1 MARKKQNVFF
11 VSDSTGITIESLG
24 QSLFTQ
30 FPDTEFLQTVFPF
43 VSNEQEALRV
53 IAHISRITNLN
64 RQHPPLV
71 FTSLADESLKNLFLS
86 HDIPV
91 LDIFSTFIP
100 VLESRLGAKASH
112 AVGETHGVGSPLKY
126 VQRIKALDFTLNHD
140 DGTKFTDIASA
151 DIVLTGVSR
160 CGKTPTCLYL
170 AMHYN
175 LKAANYPLAD
185 DDFENSGLPGAIV
198 EVRDRLF
205 GLTISPKQLYRIRQ
219 ERRPDSRYASLEQ
232 CEYET
237 RRAESIFRAARL
249 PFLDTTSIS
258 IEEIATTILQ
268 HLKLRERTSGGSLPE
283 PPVGQSQ

>member
-1 MARKKQNVFF
+1 MYAKKQNVFF
-11 VSDSTGITIESLG
+11 ISDSTGITIESLG

-30 FPDTEFLQTVFPF
+30 FPDTEFVKTVFPF
-43 VSNEQEALRV
+43 VSDEQEAKHV
-53 IAHISRITNLN
+53 IAHISGIADASL
-64 RQHPPLV
+64 HPPLV
-71 FTSLADESLKNLFLS
+71 FTSLASEALKNLFLS

-126 VQRIKALDFTLNHD
+126 VQRIEALDFTLSHD
-140 DGTKFTDIASA
+140 DGTKLTDLTNA
-151 DIVLTGVSR
+151 DIILTGVSR

-185 DDFENSGLPGAIV
+185 ADFESFALPESIAG
-198 EVRDRLF
+198 VRERLF
-205 GLTISPKQLYRIRQ
+205 ALTLTPRQLYRIRQ
-219 ERRPDSRYASLEQ
+219 ERRPGSRYASLEQ
-232 CEYET
+232 CEYEVH
-237 RRAESIFRAARL
+237 RAESIFRAARL
-249 PFLDTTSIS
+249 PCLDTTSIS

-268 HLKLRERTSGGSLPE
+268 RLKLRSRVSGSSLPV
-283 PPVGQSQ
+283 PPAR